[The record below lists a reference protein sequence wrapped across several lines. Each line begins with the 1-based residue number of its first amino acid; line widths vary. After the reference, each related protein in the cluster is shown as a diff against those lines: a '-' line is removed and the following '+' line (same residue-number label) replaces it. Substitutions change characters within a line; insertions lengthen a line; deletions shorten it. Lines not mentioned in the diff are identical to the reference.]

1 MKSELS
7 DIMKDAGLDAIVVM
21 GASESNPPMK
31 YFVGDAFFTSAMVII
46 PAENDP
52 VLIYPPMER
61 DNAAKT
67 GMKRINIDEFS
78 LKKLLD
84 EMDGDLSQAEAL
96 QLSKILTAVGVPSG
110 KISICGMNEFGKVFN
125 KVISLNKIAPEYE
138 VLPKE
143 GIACLNKARI
153 SKDKKE
159 LAEIKRMGKVVVS
172 IVADVENY
180 IRSCRLVGER
190 LIAPSGNPVTIDE
203 IKRMI
208 NRKLMDAGAENPEGT
223 IFAMGKDAAVPH
235 NSGNDDE
242 VLVAGKTIVFDFFP
256 RDAGSGYFYDFT
268 RTWCIGYA
276 SKKLQEAY
284 KQVKE
289 IHDEIIAL
297 ARPGIPLKELQSI
310 TCDRFLAL
318 GHKTVKDSPGTFEGY
333 VHTIGHGLGLDVH
346 ERPSSGFSAPDDDT
360 IEINRVFT
368 VEPGLYYPE
377 GAEPFGIRIEDTV
390 YIDENGK
397 AQIMAEYPYDL
408 VIPVQ
413 KSAEEKK

>member
-7 DIMKDAGLDAIVVM
+7 EIMKDAGLDAIVVM
-21 GASESNPPMK
+21 GASGSNPPMK

-46 PAENDP
+46 PANDEP

-67 GMKRINIDEFS
+67 GMKRINIDEFP
-78 LKKLLD
+78 LKKMLD

-96 QLSKILTAVGVPSG
+96 QISKILTSVGVPAG
-110 KISICGMNEFGKVFN
+110 KISICGMNEFGNVFN
-125 KVISLNKIAPEYE
+125 KVVSLNKIAPEYE
-138 VLPKE
+138 VLPKKA
-143 GIACLNKARI
+143 INCLNKARI

-159 LAEIKRMGKVVVS
+159 LAEIRRMGKVVVS

-180 IRSCRLVGER
+180 IRSCHLVDER
-190 LIAPSGNPVTIDE
+190 LISPSGNPVTIGE

-208 NRKLMDAGAENPEGT
+208 NHKLLDAGAENPEGT

-235 NSGNDDE
+235 NSGNNAE
-242 VLVAGKTIVFDFFP
+242 VLLAGKTIVFDFFP

-268 RTWCIGYA
+268 RTWCIGHA
-276 SKKLQEAY
+276 SKKLKEAY
-284 KQVKE
+284 KQVKD

-297 ARPGIPLKELQSI
+297 AKPGIPMKELQSI
-310 TCDRFLAL
+310 TCDRFKAL
-318 GHKTVKDSPGTFEGY
+318 GHKTIKDNPGTFEGY

-346 ERPSSGFSAPDDDT
+346 ERPSSGFSASDDDT
-360 IEINRVFT
+360 VEINRVFT

-377 GAEPFGIRIEDTV
+377 GDEPFGIRIEDTI
-390 YIDENGK
+390 YIDEHGK
-397 AQIMAEYPYDL
+397 AQIMAEYPYEL